1 MVLKHGSL
9 LREKKNKISAVLLD
23 IMMLVM
29 NGYQFLCKIQEE
41 DMENLPIIVT
51 TGASDNMA

>member
-29 NGYQFLCKIQEE
+29 NAYQFLSKIQEE

>member
-29 NGYQFLCKIQEE
+29 NGYQFLSKIQEE

>member
-23 IMMLVM
+23 IMMPVM
-29 NGYQFLCKIQEE
+29 NGYQFLSKIQEE